1 MTLSR
6 SCLTQSNSIGCHDR
20 VGALRG
26 ALVLLTVLTAIA
38 STPDQSSTASTPT
51 AAIQGEEKA
60 VLTEAPLVP
69 LPITRDYATKVI
81 VQLEVREVVQR
92 LDAGV
97 DYTFWTFGGK
107 VPGKFIR
114 VRQGDLVEFHL
125 NNHPSSKMPHNI
137 DLHAVTGPGGGA
149 TSSLTAPGHSSRFSF
164 TALNPGLYVYHCAT
178 PPVGMHMGNGMYGLI
193 LFEPPGGLPPVE
205 REYYVMQSEFY
216 TKGRHGEEGL
226 QPFDMDKAID
236 ERPTYVVFN
245 GAVNALVGEN
255 ALQAQVGETVRLFV
269 GNGGPNLVSSFHVI
283 GEIFDKVYAEGGT
296 TVRQENV
303 QTTLI
308 PAGGTAIVEFQ
319 VDVPGTFI
327 LVDHSIF
334 RTFNKGALGMLK
346 VEGPDNTPVYSG
358 KEIDESYLGEQAP
371 QGYEATQRIATL
383 GKKVEETIRQ
393 TPAIVTM
400 TQALQMEKG
409 KLVFMQ
415 NCSMCHQLDGKGLPG
430 VFPPLAQSDF
440 LMADKDRS
448 IRIALR
454 GLSGPITVNGAAY
467 DNLMPQLPLT
477 DEQVANVLTFI
488 RNSWG
493 NKGDAISM
501 EEVKHVRESTH

>member
-1 MTLSR
+1 MLSSR
-6 SCLTQSNSIGCHDR
+6 SGLTQPHRGWRDGVVR
-20 VGALRG
+20 ALRG
-26 ALVLLTVLTAIA
+26 ALVLLAALTA
-38 STPDQSSTASTPT
+38 STADQSPAASTPT
-51 AAIQGEEKA
+51 AALQGDEHA
-60 VLTEAPLVP
+60 VLTDAPVVP
-69 LPITRDYATKVI
+69 PPITRDHPTRVI

-97 DYTFWTFGGK
+97 DYAFWTFGGK

-125 NNHPSSKMPHNI
+125 NNHPSSTMPHNI

-149 TSSLTAPGHSSRFSF
+149 TSSFTAPGHSSRFSF
-164 TALNPGLYVYHCAT
+164 TALNPGLYIYHCAT
-178 PPVGMHMGNGMYGLI
+178 APVGMHIGNGMYGLI
-193 LFEPPGGLPPVE
+193 LVDPPGGLPPVD

-216 TKGRHGEEGL
+216 TRGRHGEEGL
-226 QPFDMDKAID
+226 QAFDMDKAID

-245 GAVNALVGEN
+245 GAVNALVGDN
-255 ALQAQVGETVRLFV
+255 ALHARVGETIRLFV
-269 GNGGPNLVSSFHVI
+269 GNGGPNLASSFHVI
-283 GEIFDKVYAEGGT
+283 GEIFDRVYAEGGT
-296 TVRQENV
+296 AIRQENV

-308 PAGGTAIVEFQ
+308 PAGGAAIVEFK
-319 VDVPGTFI
+319 VEVPGTFI
-327 LVDHSIF
+327 LVDHAIF

-346 VEGPDNTPVYSG
+346 VEGPDNPQLYSG

-371 QGYEATQRIATL
+371 QGYEATQRVAAL
-383 GKKVEETIRQ
+383 EQKVGETIRQ
-393 TPAIVTM
+393 TPAIVAM
-400 TQALQMEKG
+400 TKELQMEKG

-440 LMADKDRS
+440 LLADKDRS
-448 IRIALR
+448 VRIALR
-454 GLSGPITVNGAAY
+454 GLSGPITVNGTTY

-493 NKGDAISM
+493 NQGDTVSV
-501 EEVKHVRESTH
+501 EEVKQVRERTN